1 MSKPAKRVLQGQVP
15 QGVFFTSVEL
25 EHLKYKCL
33 LDEQAFFFSPADRHW
48 GAQPEGRRVGMFW

>member
-33 LDEQAFFFSPADRHW
+33 LDEQAFFFFPLQIGTGVLNQKDA
-48 GAQPEGRRVGMFW
+48 E